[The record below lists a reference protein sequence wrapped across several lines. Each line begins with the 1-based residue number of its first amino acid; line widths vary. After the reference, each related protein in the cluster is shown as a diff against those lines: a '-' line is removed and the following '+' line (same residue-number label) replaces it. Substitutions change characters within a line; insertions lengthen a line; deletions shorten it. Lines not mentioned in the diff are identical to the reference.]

1 MLINHELAQPQL
13 LKTNHT
19 LNFQALPERPT
30 QAD

>member
-1 MLINHELAQPQL
+1 MNHELAQPQL